1 MKYQITKLTALI
13 IFISAFFAVV
23 ACSTQ
28 TVRIV
33 DMTPPKQ
40 LAESLP
46 EEELLD
52 IGISVFKANVP
63 DNYDDR
69 IEQIISP
76 EIRRAEAQYIPY
88 IAKNLIQSSG
98 NWGAVRVIPRPSLAV
113 DVIVSG
119 EIIESTGES
128 LELKISVHD
137 ATGRKWYSKAYSALA
152 SKYAYEDSF
161 PKDVDAFQSIYK
173 QITDDLLDYRL
184 ELSETDVK
192 HIRAVAE
199 MRFARGFSSDAFGDH
214 VSQNE
219 VGEYQL
225 TRLPSEDDPMLVSVR
240 KVREREYLFIDTIDE
255 YYANFQRN
263 VYPTYQVWRKASYVD
278 MITYKKLQ
286 TQAKNRII
294 GGAIGLV
301 GSVGTIYA
309 SDDWAA
315 DTSGIAGVI
324 GSATVIKKAISKK
337 NEAEQYAERLRELA
351 GETERELVPTTIELE
366 NRTVKLQGSVEE
378 QYVELR
384 SVLKELYYEDLGLSP
399 PSKKADALF
408 D

>member
-1 MKYQITKLTALI
+1 MKPRKFQLSVLAL
-13 IFISAFFAVV
+13 FALLLSS
-23 ACSTQ
+23 CSTQ

-40 LAESLP
+40 LAQSLP

-52 IGISVFKANVP
+52 IGLSVFQANVP
-63 DNYDDR
+63 EDYDDR

-98 NWGAVRVIPRPSLAV
+98 NWGAVRVIPRASLAV
-113 DVIVSG
+113 DVIVGG
-119 EIIESTGES
+119 EILESTGES
-128 LELKISVHD
+128 LELKITVHD
-137 ATGRKWYSKAYSALA
+137 ATGRMWYSKNYKALA
-152 SKYAYEDSF
+152 SKYAYEESF
-161 PKDVDAFQSIYK
+161 PKSVDAFQSIYK

-184 ELSETDVK
+184 KLSKEDIK
-192 HIRAVAE
+192 RIRAVAE
-199 MRFARGFSSDAFGDH
+199 MRFAQDFSKDAFGDH

-219 VGEYQL
+219 RGEFQL
-225 TRLPSEDDPMLVSVR
+225 IRLPSEEDPMLISVR

-255 YYANFQRN
+255 YYASFQRN
-263 VYPTYQVWRKASYVD
+263 VYPTYQVWRKASYID
-278 MITYKKLQ
+278 TITYKKLQ
-286 TQAKNRII
+286 TQAKNRIV

-324 GSATVIKKAISKK
+324 GSATVISKAILKK

-351 GETERELVPTTIELE
+351 TETERELVPTTIELE
-366 NRTVKLQGSVEE
+366 NRTIKLQGSVDE
-378 QYVELR
+378 QYVELK
-384 SVLKELYYEDLGLSP
+384 SVLRDLYYEDLGLTSP
-399 PSKKADALF
+399 ADKMEPAVE
-408 D
+408 

>member
-1 MKYQITKLTALI
+1 M
-13 IFISAFFAVV
+13 IFG

-28 TVRIV
+28 TVRVV

-40 LAESLP
+40 LAKSFA

-52 IGISVFKANVP
+52 IGISVFEENVP
-63 DNYDDR
+63 EDFDER

-98 NWGAVRVIPRPSLAV
+98 NWGAVRVVPRPSLAV
-113 DVIVSG
+113 DVILSG
-119 EIIESTGES
+119 KIIESTGES
-128 LELKISVHD
+128 LVLEITVLD
-137 ATGRKWYSKAYSALA
+137 ATGRFWYTKTYTALA
-152 SKYAYEDSF
+152 SKYAYEESF

-173 QITDDLLDYRL
+173 EIADDLLDHRL
-184 ELSETDVK
+184 TLSKADVER
-192 HIRAVAE
+192 IRVVAE
-199 MRFARGFSSDAFGDH
+199 MRFAQSFSQDAFGDH
-214 VSQNE
+214 VKQDE
-219 VGEYQL
+219 QGEHQL
-225 TRLPSEDDPMLVSVR
+225 LRLPSEEDPMLVGIR

-263 VYPTYQVWRKASYVD
+263 VYPTYQVWRKSSYVD
-278 MITYKKLQ
+278 TITYKKLQ
-286 TQAKNRII
+286 TQAKNRIV

-324 GSATVIKKAISKK
+324 GSATVISGAILKK

-351 GETERELVPTTIELE
+351 GETERELVPTTIQLE
-366 NRTVKLQGSVEE
+366 NRTVRLQGSVDE
-378 QYVELR
+378 QYTELR
-384 SVLKELYYEDLGLSP
+384 KVLSDLYFEELGLP
-399 PSKKADALF
+399 LPEEKPGTVVD
-408 D
+408 

>member
-1 MKYQITKLTALI
+1 MRLLLNPTILMIWLITGLAG
-13 IFISAFFAVV
+13 
-23 ACSTQ
+23 CSTQ
-28 TVRIV
+28 TVRVV

-40 LAESLP
+40 LTQSLP
-46 EEELLD
+46 EDQLLD
-52 IGISVFKANVP
+52 VGISTFVGNIPEV
-63 DNYDDR
+63 YDER
-69 IEQIISP
+69 IAQIISP
-76 EIRRAEAQYIPY
+76 EIRRAEIQYLPY

-98 NWGAVRVIPRPSLAV
+98 NWGAVRVVPRPSLAV

-119 EIIESTGES
+119 EIIESTGET
-128 LELKISVHD
+128 LKLKIAVHD
-137 ATGRKWYSKAYSALA
+137 ATGRQWYEKEYSALA

-161 PKDVDAFQSIYK
+161 PQNIDAFQSIYK
-173 QITDDLLDYRL
+173 EITDDLLEYRL
-184 ELSETDVK
+184 TLSKRDIQQ
-192 HIRAVAE
+192 IRAVAE
-199 MRFARGFSSDAFGDH
+199 MRFAQSFSSEAFGEH
-214 VSQNE
+214 VSQE
-219 VGEYQL
+219 ESGQYRL
-225 TRLPSEDDPMLVSVR
+225 LKLPSEDDPMLASVR

-255 YYANFQRN
+255 YYANFHRS

-286 TQAKNRII
+286 TQAKNRIV

-324 GSATVIKKAISKK
+324 GSATVISKAILKK

-351 GETERELVPTTIELE
+351 TETERELVPTTIELE

-378 QYVELR
+378 QYTELR
-384 SVLKELYYEDLGLSP
+384 SILKTLYYEDLGLP
-399 PSKKADALF
+399 LPEGPSVE
-408 D
+408 

>member
-1 MKYQITKLTALI
+1 MRLLLNPTILMIWLITGLAG
-13 IFISAFFAVV
+13 
-23 ACSTQ
+23 CSTQ

-40 LAESLP
+40 LAQSLP
-46 EEELLD
+46 EDQLLD
-52 IGISVFKANVP
+52 VGISTFIGNIP
-63 DNYDDR
+63 EDYDER
-69 IEQIISP
+69 IAQIISP
-76 EIRRAEAQYIPY
+76 EIRRAEIQYLPY
-88 IAKNLIQSSG
+88 ITKNLIQSSG
-98 NWGAVRVIPRPSLAV
+98 NWGAVRVVPRPSLAV

-119 EIIESTGES
+119 EIIESTGET
-128 LELKISVHD
+128 LKLKIAVHD
-137 ATGRKWYSKAYSALA
+137 ATGRQWYEKDYSALA

-161 PKDVDAFQSIYK
+161 PQDIDAFQSIYK
-173 QITDDLLDYRL
+173 EITDDLLDYRL
-184 ELSETDVK
+184 TLSKADIQQ
-192 HIRAVAE
+192 IRAVAE
-199 MRFARGFSSDAFGDH
+199 MRFAQSFSSEAFGEH
-214 VSQNE
+214 VSQE
-219 VGEYQL
+219 ESGQYRL
-225 TRLPSEDDPMLVSVR
+225 LKLPSEDDPMLASVR

-255 YYANFQRN
+255 YYANFHRS

-286 TQAKNRII
+286 TQAKNRIV

-324 GSATVIKKAISKK
+324 GSATVISKAILKK

-351 GETERELVPTTIELE
+351 TETERELVPTTIELE

-378 QYVELR
+378 QYTELR
-384 SVLKELYYEDLGLSP
+384 SILKTLYYEDLGLP
-399 PSKKADALF
+399 LPEGPSVE
-408 D
+408 

>member
-1 MKYQITKLTALI
+1 MNSDPIKTGLLALAI
-13 IFISAFFAVV
+13 MICG

-28 TVRIV
+28 TVRVV

-40 LAESLP
+40 LAKSFA

-52 IGISVFKANVP
+52 IGISVFEANVP
-63 DNYDDR
+63 EDFDER

-98 NWGAVRVIPRPSLAV
+98 NWGAVRVVPRPSLAV
-113 DVIVSG
+113 DVILSG
-119 EIIESTGES
+119 KIIESTGES
-128 LELKISVHD
+128 LVLEITVLD
-137 ATGRKWYSKAYSALA
+137 ATGRFWYTKTYTALA
-152 SKYAYEDSF
+152 SKYAYEESF

-173 QITDDLLDYRL
+173 EIADDLLDHRL
-184 ELSETDVK
+184 TLSKADVER
-192 HIRAVAE
+192 IRVVAE
-199 MRFARGFSSDAFGDH
+199 MRFAQSFSEDAFGDH
-214 VSQNE
+214 VKQDE
-219 VGEYQL
+219 QGEHQL
-225 TRLPSEDDPMLVSVR
+225 LRLPSEEDPMLVGIR

-263 VYPTYQVWRKASYVD
+263 VYPTYQVWRKSSYVD
-278 MITYKKLQ
+278 TITYKKLQ
-286 TQAKNRII
+286 TQAKNRIV

-324 GSATVIKKAISKK
+324 GSATVISSAILKK

-351 GETERELVPTTIELE
+351 GETERELVPTTIQLE
-366 NRTVKLQGSVEE
+366 NRTVKLQGSVDE
-378 QYVELR
+378 QYTELR
-384 SVLKELYYEDLGLSP
+384 KVLSDLYFEELGLP
-399 PSKKADALF
+399 LPEEKPGTVVD
-408 D
+408 

>member
-1 MKYQITKLTALI
+1 M
-13 IFISAFFAVV
+13 IFG

-28 TVRIV
+28 TVRVV

-40 LAESLP
+40 LAKSFA

-52 IGISVFKANVP
+52 IGISVFEANVP
-63 DNYDDR
+63 EDFDER

-98 NWGAVRVIPRPSLAV
+98 NWGAVRVVPRPSLAV
-113 DVIVSG
+113 DVILSG
-119 EIIESTGES
+119 KIIESTGES
-128 LELKISVHD
+128 LVLEITVLD
-137 ATGRKWYSKAYSALA
+137 ATGRFWYTKTYTALA
-152 SKYAYEDSF
+152 SKYAYEESF

-173 QITDDLLDYRL
+173 EIADDLLDHRL
-184 ELSETDVK
+184 TLSKADVER
-192 HIRAVAE
+192 IRVVAE
-199 MRFARGFSSDAFGDH
+199 MRFAQSFSEDAFGDH
-214 VSQNE
+214 VKQDE
-219 VGEYQL
+219 QGEHQL
-225 TRLPSEDDPMLVSVR
+225 LRLPSEEDPMLVGIR

-263 VYPTYQVWRKASYVD
+263 VYPTYQVWRKSSYVD
-278 MITYKKLQ
+278 TITYKKLQ
-286 TQAKNRII
+286 TQAKNRIV

-324 GSATVIKKAISKK
+324 GSATVISSAILKK

-351 GETERELVPTTIELE
+351 GETERELVPTTIQLE
-366 NRTVKLQGSVEE
+366 NRTVRLQGSVDE
-378 QYVELR
+378 QYTELR
-384 SVLKELYYEDLGLSP
+384 KVLSDLYFEELGLP
-399 PSKKADALF
+399 LPEEKPGTVVD
-408 D
+408 

>member
-1 MKYQITKLTALI
+1 MNSDPIKTGLLTLAI
-13 IFISAFFAVV
+13 MIFG

-28 TVRIV
+28 TVRVV

-40 LAESLP
+40 LAKSFA

-52 IGISVFKANVP
+52 IGISVFEANVP
-63 DNYDDR
+63 EDFDER

-98 NWGAVRVIPRPSLAV
+98 NWGAVRVVPRPSLAV
-113 DVIVSG
+113 DVILSG
-119 EIIESTGES
+119 KIIESTGES
-128 LELKISVHD
+128 LVLEITVLD
-137 ATGRKWYSKAYSALA
+137 ATGRFWYTKTYTALA
-152 SKYAYEDSF
+152 SKYAYEESF

-173 QITDDLLDYRL
+173 EIADDLLDHRL
-184 ELSETDVK
+184 TLSKADVER
-192 HIRAVAE
+192 IRVVAE
-199 MRFARGFSSDAFGDH
+199 MRFAQSFSQDAFGDH
-214 VSQNE
+214 VKQDE
-219 VGEYQL
+219 QGEHQL
-225 TRLPSEDDPMLVSVR
+225 LRLPSEEDPMLVGIR

-255 YYANFQRN
+255 YYANFQRS
-263 VYPTYQVWRKASYVD
+263 VYPTYQVWRKSSYVD
-278 MITYKKLQ
+278 TITYKKLQ
-286 TQAKNRII
+286 TQAKNRIV

-324 GSATVIKKAISKK
+324 GSATVISSAILKK

-351 GETERELVPTTIELE
+351 GETERELVPTTIQLE
-366 NRTVKLQGSVEE
+366 NRTVKLQGSVDE
-378 QYVELR
+378 QYTELR
-384 SVLKELYYEDLGLSP
+384 KVLSDLYFEELGLP
-399 PSKKADALF
+399 LPEEKPGTVVD
-408 D
+408 

>member
-1 MKYQITKLTALI
+1 M
-13 IFISAFFAVV
+13 IFG

-28 TVRIV
+28 TVRVV

-40 LAESLP
+40 LAKSFA

-52 IGISVFKANVP
+52 IGISVFEANVP
-63 DNYDDR
+63 EDFDER

-98 NWGAVRVIPRPSLAV
+98 NWGAVRVVPRPSLAV
-113 DVIVSG
+113 DVILSG
-119 EIIESTGES
+119 KIIESTGES
-128 LELKISVHD
+128 LVLEITVLD
-137 ATGRKWYSKAYSALA
+137 ATGRFWYTKTYTSLA
-152 SKYAYEDSF
+152 SKYAYEESF

-173 QITDDLLDYRL
+173 EIADDLLDHRL
-184 ELSETDVK
+184 TLSKADVER
-192 HIRAVAE
+192 IRVVAE
-199 MRFARGFSSDAFGDH
+199 MRFAQSFSQDAFGDH
-214 VSQNE
+214 VKQDE
-219 VGEYQL
+219 QGEHQL
-225 TRLPSEDDPMLVSVR
+225 LRLPSEEDPMLVGIR

-255 YYANFQRN
+255 YYANFQRS
-263 VYPTYQVWRKASYVD
+263 VYPTYQVWRKSSYVD
-278 MITYKKLQ
+278 TITYKKLQ
-286 TQAKNRII
+286 TQAKNRIV

-324 GSATVIKKAISKK
+324 GSATVISSAILKK

-351 GETERELVPTTIELE
+351 GETERELVPTTIQLE
-366 NRTVKLQGSVEE
+366 NRTVRLQGSVDE
-378 QYVELR
+378 QYTELR
-384 SVLKELYYEDLGLSP
+384 KVLSDLYFEELGLP
-399 PSKKADALF
+399 LPEEKPGTVVD
-408 D
+408 

>member
-1 MKYQITKLTALI
+1 MKLRTLQLIVLVLFAL
-13 IFISAFFAVV
+13 SLS

-28 TVRIV
+28 TVRVV

-40 LAESLP
+40 LAQSLP

-52 IGISVFKANVP
+52 VGISVFNANVP
-63 DNYDDR
+63 DNYDDQ

-113 DVIVSG
+113 DVIVDG
-119 EIIESTGES
+119 EILESTGES
-128 LELKISVHD
+128 LELKITVHD
-137 ATGRKWYSKAYSALA
+137 ATGRVWYSKNYKALA
-152 SKYAYEDSF
+152 SKYAYEESF
-161 PKDVDAFQSIYK
+161 PKNVDAFQSIYK

-184 ELSETDVK
+184 KLSTTDVK
-192 HIRAVAE
+192 RIRAVAE
-199 MRFARGFSSDAFGDH
+199 MRFARNFSVNAFGEH
-214 VSQNE
+214 VNQNE
-219 VGEYQL
+219 LGEFQL
-225 TRLPSEDDPMLVSVR
+225 IRLPSEEDPILISVR
-240 KVREREYLFIDTIDE
+240 KVREREYLFIDTIDD

-278 MITYKKLQ
+278 TITYKKLQ
-286 TQAKNRII
+286 TQAKNRIV

-309 SDDWAA
+309 SDNWAA

-324 GSATVIKKAISKK
+324 GSATVISNAILKK

-351 GETERELVPTTIELE
+351 TETERELVPTTIELE
-366 NRTVKLQGSVEE
+366 NRTIKLQGSVDE

-384 SVLKELYYEDLGLSP
+384 SVLRDLYYEDLGLTAPTKKMEP
-399 PSKKADALF
+399 PVD
-408 D
+408 

>member
-1 MKYQITKLTALI
+1 MNSDPIKTGLLALAI
-13 IFISAFFAVV
+13 MICG

-28 TVRIV
+28 TVRVV

-40 LAESLP
+40 LAKSFA

-52 IGISVFKANVP
+52 IGISVFEANVP
-63 DNYDDR
+63 EDFDER

-98 NWGAVRVIPRPSLAV
+98 NWGAVRVVPRPSLAV
-113 DVIVSG
+113 DVILSG
-119 EIIESTGES
+119 KIIESTGES
-128 LELKISVHD
+128 LVLEITVLD
-137 ATGRKWYSKAYSALA
+137 ATGRFWYTKTYTALA
-152 SKYAYEDSF
+152 SKYAYEESF

-173 QITDDLLDYRL
+173 EIADDLLDHRL
-184 ELSETDVK
+184 TLSKADVER
-192 HIRAVAE
+192 IRVVAE
-199 MRFARGFSSDAFGDH
+199 MRFAQSFSEDAFGDH
-214 VSQNE
+214 VKQDE
-219 VGEYQL
+219 QGEHQL
-225 TRLPSEDDPMLVSVR
+225 LRLPSEEDPMLVGIR

-255 YYANFQRN
+255 YYANFQRS
-263 VYPTYQVWRKASYVD
+263 VYPTYQVWRKSSYVD
-278 MITYKKLQ
+278 TITYKKLQ
-286 TQAKNRII
+286 TQAKNRIV

-324 GSATVIKKAISKK
+324 GSATVISSAILKK

-351 GETERELVPTTIELE
+351 GETERELVPTTIQLE
-366 NRTVKLQGSVEE
+366 NRTVRLQGSVDE
-378 QYVELR
+378 QYTELR
-384 SVLKELYYEDLGLSP
+384 KVLSDLYFEELGLP
-399 PSKKADALF
+399 LPEEKPGTVVD
-408 D
+408 

>member
-1 MKYQITKLTALI
+1 MKLKTLQLIVLVLFAL
-13 IFISAFFAVV
+13 SLS

-28 TVRIV
+28 TVRVV

-40 LAESLP
+40 LAQSLP

-52 IGISVFKANVP
+52 VGISVFNANVP
-63 DNYDDR
+63 DNYDDQ

-113 DVIVSG
+113 DVIVGG
-119 EIIESTGES
+119 EILESTGES
-128 LELKISVHD
+128 LELKITVHD
-137 ATGRKWYSKAYSALA
+137 ATGRVWYSKNYKALA
-152 SKYAYEDSF
+152 SKYAYEESF
-161 PKDVDAFQSIYK
+161 PKNVDAFQSIYK

-184 ELSETDVK
+184 KLSTTDVK
-192 HIRAVAE
+192 RIRAVAE
-199 MRFARGFSSDAFGDH
+199 MRFARNFSVNAFGEH
-214 VSQNE
+214 VNQNE
-219 VGEYQL
+219 LGEFQL
-225 TRLPSEDDPMLVSVR
+225 IRLPSEEDPILISVR
-240 KVREREYLFIDTIDE
+240 KVREREYLFIDTIDD

-278 MITYKKLQ
+278 TITYKKLQ
-286 TQAKNRII
+286 TQAKNRIV

-309 SDDWAA
+309 SDNWAA

-324 GSATVIKKAISKK
+324 GSATVISNAILKK

-351 GETERELVPTTIELE
+351 TETERELVPTTIELE
-366 NRTVKLQGSVEE
+366 NRTIKLQGSVDE

-384 SVLKELYYEDLGLSP
+384 SVLRDLYYEDLGLTAP
-399 PSKKADALF
+399 TKNMETPVD
-408 D
+408 